1 MKLMTKTHM
10 KSLSCVFALGIGLVP
25 VIAVAND
32 YYFQSG
38 KTDFSKTS
46 SYLVNG
52 AEPATLPGADDFVY
66 LPDDESF
73 EVSAPSA
80 SFTALAAA
88 GRIVP
93 NNNTLVVD
101 VPNGSDTCEMSAAFA
116 YSAKAGEYAK
126 GIIKKRG
133 AGTLSLSGGTGGG
146 LGAEYSYFC
155 DLTVEGGTLRMPQ
168 ESVTTRY
175 VGRVAVSNNAAFLL
189 SPEAATTRIAG
200 LFGDGLIT
208 NATATACALNIRCSW
223 AARDRVDFA
232 GRIGGPLSVM
242 SNGVGSFLGTNSTFS
257 GSMALTHYVETSAGG
272 VPFENYILGVANFG
286 LEGEPSAIGTNGI
299 VYSSYRGGR
308 FRYLGNG
315 ETTDKKFIVRLEQIV
330 NSDAVPFEIDGG
342 AAGGLVLDGGEID
355 NKYANVPAA
364 IPRILLSGTNASPCV
379 VAVPVKASHASC
391 PFHVKKIGS
400 GRWELLR
407 DVKDSTNTGAF
418 TIEEGELGYDSL
430 APVGEPCAFGYAT
443 KLYKYVSV
451 LTSAINDSHRNPYAF
466 TLGGEGTTG
475 TLDYV
480 GTNRVAGTGR
490 CVGLAGT
497 GRFTTSG
504 AKRSEVYFDGVSAIG
519 SGAERMLVLDGAAG
533 TNTFANVTNGEGVVS
548 IVKRG
553 SGTWV
558 IEKETSFSGSLS
570 VEGGT
575 LVVRAPD
582 VPYSWHRLTIKSV
595 WETGANCFP
604 HLAEFAMYGSD
615 GTRCSKNLVA
625 DHRYSSTGFGPTVY
639 PKAVPMEL
647 DGGHL
652 TFSDGRLHRV
662 RYASM
667 DIGKLFDD
675 SSDSNWQD
683 LYADATDYPV
693 ESTPARWIKMTLRQP
708 IGNGEVVAY
717 DFVDYDLT
725 GTLKTYMIEG
735 SQDGASW
742 TVLTN
747 ATYGVWNEG
756 TGAYDKPA
764 IAAKQWYSTFTDF
777 AANRV
782 LGENEGFRIPG
793 RPDWNGPAALANV
806 SQVLVTSNAVLA
818 AEGSVSI
825 GALAVDCASGGT
837 LKGFVMKPVGTLS
850 LVNVPRSRSGFI
862 LPITF
867 DDVAGLTNLE
877 KWTIRLSGV
886 AKPAKAVVKD
896 GKVRIFL
903 PGFMLIVF

>member
-1 MKLMTKTHM
+1 MKQYT
-10 KSLSCVFALGIGLVP
+10 LVLA
-25 VIAVAND
+25 VCLASATAVASD
-32 YYFQSG
+32 YYLQPG

-52 AEPATLPGADDFVY
+52 AEPAVLPGADDLVY

-116 YSAKAGEYAK
+116 YSGKAGEYAK
-126 GIIKKRG
+126 GVIKKRG

-168 ESVTTRY
+168 VSATTRY

-200 LFGDGLIT
+200 LFGDGLVT
-208 NATATACALNIRCSW
+208 NATATACTLNIRCSW

-242 SNGVGSFLGTNSTFS
+242 SNGVGSFSGTNSTFS
-257 GSMALTHYVETSAGG
+257 GGISLTHHVETSAGG

-286 LEGEPSAIGTNGI
+286 REGGPSAIGTNGI

-379 VAVPVKASHASC
+379 VAVPVKASLASC

-553 SGTWV
+553 TGTWV

-604 HLAEFAMYGSD
+604 RLAEFAMYGSD
-615 GTRCSKNLVA
+615 GIRCCKNLVS
-625 DHRYSSTGFGPTVY
+625 DHIQESLGENKGFAVN
-639 PKAVPMEL
+639 PKSAIMEL
-647 DGGHL
+647 DAGHVSW
-652 TFSDGRLHRV
+652 SDGRRHKV
-662 RYASM
+662 MYSTQ
-667 DIGKLFDD
+667 DISALFDD
-675 SSDSNWQD
+675 SSDTRWRD
-683 LYADATDYPV
+683 FYIDGVDYPV
-693 ESTPARWIKMTLRQP
+693 DSNSGRWIKMTLRQP

-793 RPDWNGPAALANV
+793 RPAWDGPAALANV

-825 GALAVDCASGGT
+825 GDLAVDCASSGT
-837 LKGFVMKPVGTLS
+837 IRGFAFKDVGTLS
-850 LVNVPRSRSGFI
+850 LLNVPRSQGGFVLPLAFEDVSG
-862 LPITF
+862 LS
-867 DDVAGLTNLE
+867 NLE
-877 KWTIRLSGV
+877 NWTIRLNGV

-903 PGFMLIVF
+903 PGFILEVF